1 MLNCK
6 QNNLN
11 KLCVNDLM
19 INFNM
24 LIDYNVLIWKKCTL
38 FLIIKF
44 IIIPSDEFSITD
56 IQVHRA

>member
-19 INFNM
+19 MNFKM

-44 IIIPSDEFSITD
+44 IIIPNDEFSITD

>member
-1 MLNCK
+1 MLSCK

-19 INFNM
+19 MNFKM

-44 IIIPSDEFSITD
+44 IIIPNDEFSITD